1 MLSNRLRTTAT
12 TALAPM
18 AWGTTY
24 LVTTELLPPGRPLTA
39 AVLRA
44 LPAGLLLLA
53 ITRTLPRGAW
63 WWRSAVLG
71 TLNIGAFFAFLFIA
85 AYRLP
90 GGVAATIG
98 AIQPLVVGL
107 LAARV
112 LGESLTRQRLVAGAA
127 GIVGVALLVL
137 QADGRLDAIGIA
149 AAVGGVLSMACG
161 IVLTKKWGQPER
173 PLVTTPLITTSL
185 ITTAWQLIAGG
196 TFLLPLALVAEGLPS
211 QPLTG
216 QNLVGYGYLALIG
229 AALAYTLWFRGIA
242 ALPVGSIIFL
252 SLLSPVV
259 AVLGGWAVLHQSLGA
274 GQIVGVAIVLTA
286 VPVVTLHT
294 TPGVGRGPKR
304 RVGPHRSRAET
315 VSDHRFAVTCQPWVA
330 VITPPAVEETA
341 PSTRHSV
348 QVSAHR
354 NEPAESVPSSR

>member
-1 MLSNRLRTTAT
+1 
-12 TALAPM
+12 M

-98 AIQPLVVGL
+98 AIQPLVVGV

-112 LGESLTRQRLVAGAA
+112 LGESLTRLRLVAGTA

-137 QADGRLDAIGIA
+137 QANGRLDAVGIA
-149 AAVGGVLSMACG
+149 AAVGGVLSMALG

-173 PLVTTPLITTSL
+173 PLVTTS
-185 ITTAWQLIAGG
+185 WQLIAGG
-196 TFLLPLALVAEGLPS
+196 AFLLPLAVVAEGLPT

-216 QNLVGYGYLALIG
+216 QNLLGYSYLALIG
-229 AALAYTLWFRGIA
+229 AALAYTLWFRGIQ
-242 ALPVGSIIFL
+242 ALPVGSITFL

-259 AVLGGWAVLHQSLGA
+259 AVLGGWAVLDQALSV
-274 GQIVGVAIVLTA
+274 GQVVGVAIVLTA
-286 VPVVTLHT
+286 VLVVTLHPT
-294 TPGVGRGPKR
+294 PEASRKATAPGVGSDRIDR
-304 RVGPHRSRAET
+304 RRERPSIAASR
-315 VSDHRFAVTCQPWVA
+315 
-330 VITPPAVEETA
+330 
-341 PSTRHSV
+341 
-348 QVSAHR
+348 
-354 NEPAESVPSSR
+354 

>member
-1 MLSNRLRTTAT
+1 MLSNRLQATAI

-24 LVTTELLPPGRPLTA
+24 LVTTEMLPPGRPLTA

-53 ITRTLPRGAW
+53 VTRTLPRGTW

-98 AIQPLVVGL
+98 AIQPLVVGV

-112 LGESLTRQRLVAGAA
+112 LGESLTRLRLVAGTA

-137 QADGRLDAIGIA
+137 QANGRLDAVGIA
-149 AAVGGVLSMACG
+149 AAVGGVLSMALG

-173 PLVTTPLITTSL
+173 PLVTTS
-185 ITTAWQLIAGG
+185 WQLIAGG
-196 TFLLPLALVAEGLPS
+196 TFLLPLAVVAEGLPS
-211 QPLTG
+211 QPLNG
-216 QNLVGYGYLALIG
+216 QNLLGYGYLAMIG
-229 AALAYTLWFRGIA
+229 AALAYTLWFRGIQ
-242 ALPVGSIIFL
+242 ALPVGSITFL

-259 AVLGGWAVLHQSLGA
+259 AVLGGWAALDQALSV
-274 GQIVGVAIVLTA
+274 GQVVGVAIVLTA
-286 VPVVTLHT
+286 VLVVTLHPT
-294 TPGVGRGPKR
+294 PEASRKATAPGVGSDRIDR
-304 RVGPHRSRAET
+304 RRERPSIAASR
-315 VSDHRFAVTCQPWVA
+315 
-330 VITPPAVEETA
+330 
-341 PSTRHSV
+341 
-348 QVSAHR
+348 
-354 NEPAESVPSSR
+354 

>member
-1 MLSNRLRTTAT
+1 
-12 TALAPM
+12 M

-24 LVTTELLPPGRPLTA
+24 LVTTEMLPPGRPLTA

-53 ITRTLPRGAW
+53 VTRTMPRGTW

-98 AIQPLVVGL
+98 AIQPLVVGV

-112 LGESLTRQRLVAGAA
+112 LGESLTRLRLVAGTA

-137 QADGRLDAIGIA
+137 QANGRLDAVGIT
-149 AAVGGVLSMACG
+149 AAVGGVLSMALG

-173 PLVTTPLITTSL
+173 PLVTTS
-185 ITTAWQLIAGG
+185 WQLIAGG
-196 TFLLPLALVAEGLPS
+196 TFLLPLAVVAEGLPS
-211 QPLTG
+211 QPLNG
-216 QNLVGYGYLALIG
+216 QNLLGYGYLALIG
-229 AALAYTLWFRGIA
+229 AALAYTLWFRGIQ
-242 ALPVGSIIFL
+242 ALPVGSITFL

-259 AVLGGWAVLHQSLGA
+259 AVLGGWAVLDQALSV
-274 GQIVGVAIVLTA
+274 GQVVGVAIVLTA
-286 VPVVTLHT
+286 VLVVTLHPT
-294 TPGVGRGPKR
+294 PEASRKATAPGVGSDRIDR
-304 RVGPHRSRAET
+304 RRERPSIAASR
-315 VSDHRFAVTCQPWVA
+315 
-330 VITPPAVEETA
+330 
-341 PSTRHSV
+341 
-348 QVSAHR
+348 
-354 NEPAESVPSSR
+354 

>member
-1 MLSNRLRTTAT
+1 
-12 TALAPM
+12 M

-112 LGESLTRQRLVAGAA
+112 LGESLTRQRLVAGAPASWAWPCWSCGQTA
-127 GIVGVALLVL
+127 GWMPSGSPP
-137 QADGRLDAIGIA
+137 RWA
-149 AAVGGVLSMACG
+149 A
-161 IVLTKKWGQPER
+161 
-173 PLVTTPLITTSL
+173 
-185 ITTAWQLIAGG
+185 
-196 TFLLPLALVAEGLPS
+196 
-211 QPLTG
+211 
-216 QNLVGYGYLALIG
+216 Y
-229 AALAYTLWFRGIA
+229 
-242 ALPVGSIIFL
+242 
-252 SLLSPVV
+252 
-259 AVLGGWAVLHQSLGA
+259 
-274 GQIVGVAIVLTA
+274 
-286 VPVVTLHT
+286 
-294 TPGVGRGPKR
+294 
-304 RVGPHRSRAET
+304 
-315 VSDHRFAVTCQPWVA
+315 
-330 VITPPAVEETA
+330 
-341 PSTRHSV
+341 
-348 QVSAHR
+348 
-354 NEPAESVPSSR
+354 